1 MSAFHLRNG
10 RTQRPGFTLIELL
23 VVVAIIALLISILLP
38 SLNEA
43 RTQAKIVKS
52 SVNLRSQHQGWAT
65 MIEETDN
72 IGPVGVDDGA
82 QAIGPI
88 NYLFTPFDV
97 MYDTGYVQNREA
109 SRDPLFEESKATEF
123 TQRGETW
130 GPFRH
135 VVEFGVNENPKPGPY
150 SQYSIQTPETWGFP
164 EDRYKDATR
173 QVLFTLGT
181 WHFFGNINAETQL
194 SQAAGLRA
202 SNPLETPNWMPSV
215 DWTRA
220 GKRLR
225 SLMAYYDGHV
235 SQVPVTNL
243 PRDRRDWAAIRRGE
257 KVAIDRVNSF
267 VFLPGEQS
275 DIIPEG
281 EAYDGEIEDWNGRT
295 AKCIGFQRNPRLNDD
310 ISLATTV
317 DAGTRTSRQ
326 AWEKLP
332 NNPQDRQ

>member
-1 MSAFHLRNG
+1 
-10 RTQRPGFTLIELL
+10 
-23 VVVAIIALLISILLP
+23 LISILLP

-72 IGPVGVDDGA
+72 IGPVAVDDGGR
-82 QAIGPI
+82 GPH
-88 NYLFTPFDV
+88 NDLFTPFDV

-109 SRDPLFEESKATEF
+109 SRDPLFEESKATELV
-123 TQRGETW
+123 QRSSQW
-130 GPFRH
+130 GGFQH
-135 VVEFGVNENPKPGPY
+135 VVEFGVNENPKPGAY
-150 SQYSIQTPETWGFP
+150 SQYSIQTLETFGFP

-181 WHFFGNINAETQL
+181 WHFFGNINADVQL
-194 SQAAGLRA
+194 RQAAGLNV
-202 SNPLETPNWMPSV
+202 SNPVDLPNWMPSV

-225 SLMAYYDGHV
+225 SLMAFYDGHV

-243 PRDRRDWAAIRRGE
+243 PRDRRAWAQIRRGD
-257 KVAIDRVNSF
+257 KVAVDRVNAF
-267 VFLPGEQS
+267 VFLPGEQA

-295 AKCIGFQRNPRLNDD
+295 AKCIGFQMNPRVNDAPGSASFD
-310 ISLATTV
+310 SSLAVTV
-317 DAGTRTSRQ
+317 NPNTRTRLQ